1 MYVHPGSY
9 VLSRGYLQLFAIKSS
24 VKWEIVEGKTSR
36 VKMESEKQEEE
47 KRGEMEGREGRF
59 NNR

>member
-1 MYVHPGSY
+1 MYIPEATF
-9 VLSRGYLQLFAIKSS
+9 SRGYSQLLAIKSS

-47 KRGEMEGREGRF
+47 KRGEMAGREGRF